1 MAWLL
6 IIFIIAV
13 VVSPLMW
20 FKQSPYQK
28 RLAELRSGAAAV
40 NIRVSLHRRP
50 DARESET
57 ALEAVCY
64 KMRWEASGGQRNWVI
79 HRFSGRGWE
88 SPWTGWQ
95 WVQSEADLSWHE
107 ILLEILPELPLNV
120 TAIIAT
126 EADVGAIWSERGDH
140 HDLLKIAESLG
151 KLKRHIENISH

>member
-57 ALEAVCY
+57 ALETVCY
-64 KMRWEASGGQRNWVI
+64 KMRWEGSDGQRNWVI